1 VDAAVTEAWLVR
13 IARMNALEIRL
24 ATAEDAERLLPMM
37 ADFNALEGI
46 EWSRENVR
54 PALERLLRSPELG
67 LAGLVH
73 RAGETLGYFLLT
85 WGFDLEWAGRD
96 AFLTELYLLPE
107 ARANRAGSDALPLI
121 EALARE
127 HGARALHL
135 MVRPEN
141 EPAVRLYARAG
152 YRSPPRVFLS
162 RAL

>member
-1 VDAAVTEAWLVR
+1 MRPVEIR
-13 IARMNALEIRL
+13 IAQPDDHAALL
-24 ATAEDAERLLPMM
+24 QMM

-46 EWSRENVR
+46 TWSAQAAS
-54 PALERLLRSPELG
+54 PALTTLLRSPELG
-67 LAGLVH
+67 VAGLLTE
-73 RAGETLGYFLLT
+73 RGETAGYFLLT

-96 AFLTELYLLPE
+96 AFLTELYLLPH
-107 ARANRAGSDALPLI
+107 ARARGLGAGALPLI

-127 HGARALHL
+127 HGAHALHL

>member
-1 VDAAVTEAWLVR
+1 MQIRVARTDDLAA
-13 IARMNALEIRL
+13 
-24 ATAEDAERLLPMM
+24 LLPMM

-46 EWSRENVR
+46 PWAAQSAT
-54 PALERLLRSPELG
+54 PALMRLLANPELG
-67 LAGLVH
+67 VAGLVEEQ
-73 RAGETLGYFLLT
+73 GQTSGYFLLT

-96 AFLTELYLLPE
+96 AFLTELYLLPK
-107 ARANRAGSDALPLI
+107 ARGQGLGAAAIPRI

-152 YRSPPRVFLS
+152 YSSPPRVFLS

>member
-1 VDAAVTEAWLVR
+1 MST
-13 IARMNALEIRL
+13 LEIRL
-24 ATAEDAERLLPMM
+24 AQPGDAASLLEMM
-37 ADFNALEGI
+37 ADFNRLEGI
-46 EWSRENVR
+46 AWSRETVA
-54 PALERLLRSPELG
+54 PALDRLLRAPELG
-67 LAGLVH
+67 VVGLL
-73 RAGETLGYFLLT
+73 REREEPLGYFLLT

-96 AFLTELYLLPE
+96 AFLTELYLLPS
-107 ARANRAGSDALPLI
+107 ARARRLGSEALPRI

-141 EPAVRLYARAG
+141 ERAVRLYARAG